1 MVRKY
6 RVPTVGLVLLLALLL
21 ISAWWTVAV
30 WGLAGATAGQ
40 IDDETP
46 PENEPAAVVHLSIA
60 QTPRLHEN
68 VSPGDDVDF
77 SVIITN
83 SGTVRLESIS
93 VTNSVATDCNRNNA
107 GPLDPGATT
116 TYSCEVDNVK
126 DSFLNVI
133 TAEGSAASSAAVT
146 NRTDAFVQVE
156 KPGIRI
162 FKRPDTQTVTRGS
175 TARFT
180 IAVLNTSSSEILTN
194 VRITDSLVPDCSF
207 DPPLG
212 FNLAPGDSRDYPC
225 SFPDVQAAFA
235 GVATV
240 EATALTSG
248 SAISAA
254 DVGWV
259 ELLDLQAT
267 IRNDPASVPEP
278 GSLVTFT
285 ITVNNG
291 GSIPLTLRSLA
302 TNQFGDVM
310 NAGNPLIEAGSNSC
324 LPSPTPPSLPP
335 SGGVFECSF
344 VAAVAGQPS
353 NFSVILT
360 AAAESGNGD
369 EISATTNTTVT
380 ITDLP
385 SAVTVN
391 VTADPPFVP
400 APRGTVTYSVRLV
413 NSSEV
418 DSIRINSLRDSIL
431 GDLNGQGNCVLP
443 TSLISAGGSYQ
454 CSFSDE
460 LRGEVGD
467 TIERTITAAG
477 VDDDPTPNP
486 VSNSLVVS
494 VSMTEKEAEQ
504 IFLATVADD
513 VVEPNNSC
521 TEAYPV
527 QLNYQY
533 HFLAEDFQD
542 VYYFNLE
549 DTLSIRVEMTNFV
562 PQAGQLVLWKGA
574 CGSLTMIF
582 RNPDKA
588 LNKTLDV
595 GSQGAGFY
603 VIQILNDGPKDT
615 GVPYGLIVRTGP

>member
-1 MVRKY
+1 MQRKY
-6 RVPTVGLVLLLALLL
+6 RVPTVGLVLLLALLVGMTWW
-21 ISAWWTVAV
+21 IARDSAGVAAEP
-30 WGLAGATAGQ
+30 L
-40 IDDETP
+40 DDEVP
-46 PENEPAAVVHLSIA
+46 PENEPAAVAHLTIA
-60 QTPRLHEN
+60 QTPRLQEN
-68 VSPGDDVDF
+68 VSAGADVDF
-77 SVIITN
+77 SVTITN
-83 SGTVRLESIS
+83 SGTVRLETIS

-107 GPLDPGATT
+107 GPLDPGATK
-116 TYSCEVDNVK
+116 TYSCEVDSVK
-126 DSFLNVI
+126 SSFLNIV
-133 TAEGSAASSAAVT
+133 TAEGSTTTAGAVT
-146 NRTDAFVQVE
+146 QQTDAFVQVE
-156 KPGIRI
+156 QPGIRI
-162 FKRPDTQTVTRGS
+162 FKRPDNQTVTRGS

-180 IAVLNTSSSEILTN
+180 VAVLNTSSSEILTN
-194 VRITDSLVPDCSF
+194 VRIIDDQVPDCSF

-212 FNLAPGDSRDYPC
+212 FNLAPGESRDYPC

-235 GVATV
+235 SVATV

-248 SAISAA
+248 SSISAA

-267 IRNDPASVPEP
+267 IRGNPSSVPEP
-278 GSLVTFT
+278 GALVTFT
-285 ITVNNG
+285 ITVNNS
-291 GSIPLTLRSLA
+291 GSIPLTLRSLV

-310 NAGNPLIEAGSNSC
+310 IPGNPLIEPGSNRC
-324 LPSPTPPSLPP
+324 LPSTTSPFLAP

-344 VAAVAGQPS
+344 VASVAGQPS

-360 AAAESGNGD
+360 AAAESGSGE

-385 SAVTVN
+385 SSVTVN

-431 GDLNGQGNCVLP
+431 GDLNGQGDCALP
-443 TSLISAGGSYQ
+443 TTPIPAGGSYH

-467 TIERTITAAG
+467 TIERTITATG
-477 VDDDPTPNP
+477 IDDDPTPNP
-486 VSNSLVVS
+486 VSHSLVVS
-494 VSMTEKEAEQ
+494 VGITEREAEQ
-504 IFLATVADD
+504 IFLSTIADD

-521 TEAYPV
+521 TDAYPV
-527 QLNYQY
+527 HLNYQY
-533 HFLAEDFQD
+533 HFFAEDFQD

-549 DTLSIRVEMTNFV
+549 DTLSIRVELTNFV

-582 RNPDKA
+582 RNPDQA

-595 GSQGAGFY
+595 GSQGTGFY

-615 GVPYGLIVRTGP
+615 GIPYGLIVRTGP

>member
-1 MVRKY
+1 MQRKY
-6 RVPTVGLVLLLALLL
+6 RVPPVGLVLLLALLVGMTWW
-21 ISAWWTVAV
+21 IARGSAGVAAEP
-30 WGLAGATAGQ
+30 L
-40 IDDETP
+40 DDETP
-46 PENEPAAVVHLSIA
+46 PENEPAAVAHLTIA
-60 QTPRLHEN
+60 QTPRLQEN
-68 VSPGDDVDF
+68 VSAGADVDF
-77 SVIITN
+77 SVTITN
-83 SGTVRLESIS
+83 SGTVRLETIS

-107 GPLDPGATT
+107 GPLDPGATK

-126 DSFLNVI
+126 SSFLNVV
-133 TAEGSAASSAAVT
+133 TAEGSTATAGAVT
-146 NRTDAFVQVE
+146 KQTDAFVQVAQ
-156 KPGIRI
+156 PNILI
-162 FKRPDTQTVTRGS
+162 LKRPDTQTVTRGS

-180 IAVLNTSSSEILTN
+180 IAVQNRSNEILTN
-194 VRITDSLVPDCSF
+194 VSITDSQVPDCTF

-212 FNLAPGDSRDYPC
+212 FNLAPGESRDYPC
-225 SFPDVQAAFA
+225 SLLDVQAAFA
-235 GVATV
+235 NVAIV

-248 SAISAA
+248 STISAA

-267 IRNDPASVPEP
+267 IRGNPSSVPEP
-278 GSLVTFT
+278 GALVTFT
-285 ITVNNG
+285 ITVNNS
-291 GSIPLTLRSLA
+291 GSIPLTLRSLV

-310 NAGNPLIEAGSNSC
+310 IPGNPLIEAGSNRC
-324 LPSPTPPSLPP
+324 LPSTTSPFLAP

-344 VAAVAGQPS
+344 VASVAGQPS

-360 AAAESGNGD
+360 AAAESGSG
-369 EISATTNTTVT
+369 EGISATTNTTVT

-385 SAVTVN
+385 SSVTVN

-431 GDLNGQGNCVLP
+431 GDLNGQGDCALP
-443 TSLISAGGSYQ
+443 TPPIPAGGSYQ

-467 TIERTITAAG
+467 TIERTITATG

-486 VSNSLVVS
+486 VSHSLVVS
-494 VSMTEKEAEQ
+494 VGITEREAEQ
-504 IFLATVADD
+504 IFLSTIADD

-521 TEAYPV
+521 TDAYPV
-527 QLNYQY
+527 HLNYQY
-533 HFLAEDFQD
+533 HFFAEDFQD

-549 DTLSIRVEMTNFV
+549 DTLSVRVEMTNFA
-562 PQAGQLVLWKGA
+562 PLAGQLVVWTGDGCALQTPPLG
-574 CGSLTMIF
+574 
-582 RNPDKA
+582 RNPDTA
-588 LNKTLDV
+588 LNKTVDL
-595 GSQGAGFY
+595 GSRPPGFY
-603 VIQILNDGPKDT
+603 VIQILNDGPKNT